1 MSSALDL
8 VENLP
13 SRPDTL
19 PAGLR
24 SRTQGFYF
32 AGATSNYPQKVKSA
46 AALETALQDA
56 GST

>member
-1 MSSALDL
+1 MSSALDSA
-8 VENLP
+8 ENLP
-13 SRPDTL
+13 LRPDPL

-32 AGATSNYPQKVKSA
+32 EGATSNYPQKVKSA
-46 AALETALQDA
+46 AALETVLQDA